1 VKTGVAIHLTPGA
14 HGLPREVVAA
24 VQRERMLDAMAEV
37 AAREGYAYTTVAK
50 VVATAGVSR
59 KTFYEQFA
67 NKEECFLAAYD
78 QTIEHVLGIIAAEY
92 GRPGI
97 LRTRVRRGLQAF
109 LRFCAAEPA
118 RARLCI
124 VEVLAA
130 GPAALE
136 RRLMTVQRFARFVD
150 TVREDVPGEAAAP
163 SLAAE
168 AAVGGITEILYSRL
182 LDGQAEELPE
192 LTDAIMRS
200 QLGLLTRRRSVRHA
214 AQAGARALESPY

>member
-1 VKTGVAIHLTPGA
+1 VKTGVPIHLTPGA
-14 HGLPREVVAA
+14 HGLPREVVKA
-24 VQRERMLDAMAEV
+24 VQRERMLDAIAEV
-37 AAREGYAYTTVAK
+37 AARDGYASTTVAK
-50 VVATAGVSR
+50 VVAAAGVSR

-78 QTIEHVLGIIAAEY
+78 ETIEHVLEIIATEY
-92 GRPGI
+92 GRPAV

-136 RRLMTVQRFARFVD
+136 RRVTTMKRFARFVE

-168 AAVGGITEILYSRL
+168 AAVGGIAEILYSRL
-182 LDGQAEELPE
+182 LEGQAEELPE

-200 QLGLLTRRRSVRHA
+200 QLGLLMRRRSVRYVEKHGA
-214 AQAGARALESPY
+214 ESAQRA